1 MTVILDA
8 PRSALLEERTRLQ
21 TQYDAL
27 HDELTG
33 LGDVATD
40 SDVTF
45 DEEGGEG
52 SPVAVER
59 DRIRALMAK
68 SRAGLDEVD
77 AALARIEAGTY
88 GICSSCGGEIAA
100 ERLEALPTTT
110 VCVACK
116 AAGPLRRRAAR

>member
-1 MTVILDA
+1 MTVMLEA
-8 PRSALLEERTRLQ
+8 PRSALLEERSRIQ
-21 TQYDAL
+21 SQYDAL
-27 HDELTG
+27 DDELRG
-33 LGDVATD
+33 LGEVGAD

-59 DRIRALMAK
+59 DRLRAMMSAR
-68 SRAGLDEVD
+68 RAAMDEVD
-77 AALARIEAGTY
+77 AALARIDAGTY
-88 GICSSCGGEIAA
+88 GTCESCGGEIAA

-116 AAGPLRRRAAR
+116 AAGPLRRRSR